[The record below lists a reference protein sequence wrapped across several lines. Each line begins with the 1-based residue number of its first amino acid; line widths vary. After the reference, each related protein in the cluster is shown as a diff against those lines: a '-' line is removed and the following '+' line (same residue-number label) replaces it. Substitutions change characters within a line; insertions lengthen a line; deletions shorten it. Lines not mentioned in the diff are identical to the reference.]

1 MQTPYAGSSLDELLA
16 DDLIQAMMDADK
28 VNPAFVRSLFHSLAR
43 QGGNRTCGGA
53 GHQQGADPQPCRY
66 PKM

>member
-1 MQTPYAGSSLDELLA
+1 MQTPCAGSSLDELLA

-43 QGGNRTCGGA
+43 QGGSRA
-53 GHQQGADPQPCRY
+53 GRLQGDDPQPCRC
-66 PKM
+66 PKT